1 MNAPYRPIEP
11 NASKASLAVHQP
23 TTGQSQRIV
32 AIGSVIGALAASACC
47 VLPFV
52 LFGLGIGGAWMGN
65 LTAMA
70 PYKPFFV
77 ILTAGLIGYGYYL
90 RRRSASGSCESCIRP
105 SSTLTSLAFWVAAL
119 LLALALVLPY
129 AAPILLNV

>member
-1 MNAPYRPIEP
+1 
-11 NASKASLAVHQP
+11 
-23 TTGQSQRIV
+23 V
-32 AIGSVIGALAASACC
+32 AIGSVIGAMAASACC

-52 LFGLGIGGAWMGN
+52 LFSLGIGGAWMGN

-90 RRRSASGSCESCIRP
+90 RRRSETRTCESCIRP
-105 SSTLTSLAFWVAAL
+105 SSKLTSLAFWAAAI
-119 LLALALVLPY
+119 LLALALIFPY
-129 AAPILLNV
+129 AASVLLNV